1 MSGAPSFS
9 AVAQGTPLVLE
20 ARVAYNSESHRTITV
35 RQFLAGYCHQGN
47 AQKAD

>member
-20 ARVAYNSESHRTITV
+20 ARVAYNSESHRTVTV
-35 RQFLAGYCHQGN
+35 SETVLGRLLPPG
-47 AQKAD
+47 

>member
-9 AVAQGTPLVLE
+9 AVSQGTPLVLLALE

-35 RQFLAGYCHQGN
+35 GDTVLGRLLPPG
-47 AQKAD
+47 